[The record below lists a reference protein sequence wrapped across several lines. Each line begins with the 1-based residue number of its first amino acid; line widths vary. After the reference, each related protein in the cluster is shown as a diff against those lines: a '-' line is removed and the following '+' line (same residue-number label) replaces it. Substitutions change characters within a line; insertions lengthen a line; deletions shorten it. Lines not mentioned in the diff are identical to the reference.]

1 MTRLNGGAYHPDR
14 WISHDAKPL
23 GPSLVRRRAA
33 GGVAP
38 AGDGWRPVAG
48 RRRQAEEAR
57 RKQQPKPAKVYTNQD
72 LKRDQTTPTPAAA
85 RRGAGR
91 PAHSRPRRPRRRL
104 PPSRRPAPTPGPRS
118 GLLERSHDGAARE
131 QLERSQTFA
140 AALQSRIDA
149 LTLDF
154 VNRDD
159 PAQRSVIEQNRLKA
173 LAELERVQREIA
185 SQTKAITAIEDEA
198 RKAGVPAG
206 WLR

>member
-1 MTRLNGGAYHPDR
+1 MTRSLSTRFSFGAVLLAAWLVP
-14 WISHDAKPL
+14 AVAAAQ
-23 GPSLVRRRAA
+23 SLA
-33 GGVAP
+33 GVAK
-38 AGDGWRPVAG
+38 
-48 RRRQAEEAR
+48 AEEAR

-72 LKRDQTTPTPAAA
+72 LKRDPTTPTPAAA
-85 RRGAGR
+85 
-91 PAHSRPRRPRRRL
+91 
-104 PPSRRPAPTPGPRS
+104 PAPPTASAPAGMPAPADAPAPAVEPAAPPAAARDQAYWR
-118 GLLERSHDGAARE
+118 GRMTAARE
-131 QLERSQTFA
+131 QLDRSETFA

>member
-1 MTRLNGGAYHPDR
+1 MTRHFWTRLSFVAVLAATLSPATAGAQ
-14 WISHDAKPL
+14 
-23 GPSLVRRRAA
+23 SLA
-33 GGVAP
+33 GVAK
-38 AGDGWRPVAG
+38 
-48 RRRQAEEAR
+48 AEEAR
-57 RKQQPKPAKVYTNQD
+57 RKELAKPSKVYTNQN
-72 LKRDQTTPTPAAA
+72 LRRDPTTPATPPAAA
-85 RRGAGR
+85 
-91 PAHSRPRRPRRRL
+91 PAS
-104 PPSRRPAPTPGPRS
+104 STDGTSSAAAPAPAPAASEAPAGTADAAPAGPARDQAYWR
-118 GLLERSHDGAARE
+118 GRMTAARE
-131 QLERSQTFA
+131 QLDRSQTFA

-159 PAQRSVIEQNRLKA
+159 PAQRSVVEQNRLKA

>member
-1 MTRLNGGAYHPDR
+1 VLLAAWLVPAMAGAQ
-14 WISHDAKPL
+14 
-23 GPSLVRRRAA
+23 SLA
-33 GGVAP
+33 GVAK
-38 AGDGWRPVAG
+38 
-48 RRRQAEEAR
+48 AEEAR

-72 LKRDQTTPTPAAA
+72 LKRDPTTPTPAAA
-85 RRGAGR
+85 PAAPTGGA
-91 PAHSRPRRPRRRL
+91 AAAM
-104 PPSRRPAPTPGPRS
+104 PAPTEAAAPATEPAAPPTPARDQAYWRGRMT
-118 GLLERSHDGAARE
+118 AARD
-131 QLERSQTFA
+131 QLDRSQTFA

-159 PAQRSVIEQNRLKA
+159 PAQRSVVEQNRLKA

>member
-1 MTRLNGGAYHPDR
+1 MP
-14 WISHDAKPL
+14 
-23 GPSLVRRRAA
+23 
-33 GGVAP
+33 AP
-38 AGDGWRPVAG
+38 AEAAAPA
-48 RRRQAEEAR
+48 AE
-57 RKQQPKPAKVYTNQD
+57 PAAP
-72 LKRDQTTPTPAAA
+72 PTPARDQAYWRGRMTAA
-85 RRGAGR
+85 R
-91 PAHSRPRRPRRRL
+91 
-104 PPSRRPAPTPGPRS
+104 
-118 GLLERSHDGAARE
+118 D
-131 QLERSQTFA
+131 QLDRSQTFA

-159 PAQRSVIEQNRLKA
+159 PAQRSVVEQNRLKA

>member
-1 MTRLNGGAYHPDR
+1 MTRHFWTRLSFGAVLVAATLQAATAGAQ
-14 WISHDAKPL
+14 SLAAVAKT
-23 GPSLVRRRAA
+23 
-33 GGVAP
+33 
-38 AGDGWRPVAG
+38 
-48 RRRQAEEAR
+48 EEAR
-57 RKQQPKPAKVYTNQD
+57 RKELAKPSKVYTNQN
-72 LKRDQTTPTPAAA
+72 LRRDPTTPTTPPAVTPASPADGMAAA
-85 RRGAGR
+85 
-91 PAHSRPRRPRRRL
+91 
-104 PPSRRPAPTPGPRS
+104 PSPAPAPAEAPAGDASAAPAGPARDQAYWR
-118 GLLERSHDGAARE
+118 GRMTAARE
-131 QLERSQTFA
+131 QLDRSQTFA

-159 PAQRSVIEQNRLKA
+159 PAQRSVVEQNRLKA

>member
-1 MTRLNGGAYHPDR
+1 MTRSLSTRLSFGAVLLAAWLVP
-14 WISHDAKPL
+14 ATA
-23 GPSLVRRRAA
+23 GAQSLA
-33 GGVAP
+33 GVAK
-38 AGDGWRPVAG
+38 
-48 RRRQAEEAR
+48 AEEAR

-72 LKRDQTTPTPAAA
+72 LKRDPTTPTPAAA
-85 RRGAGR
+85 PAAPTAGA
-91 PAHSRPRRPRRRL
+91 AM
-104 PPSRRPAPTPGPRS
+104 PAPAEAPAPAAEPAAPAAPARDQASWRGRMT
-118 GLLERSHDGAARE
+118 AARD
-131 QLERSQTFA
+131 QLDRSQTFA

-159 PAQRSVIEQNRLKA
+159 PAQRSVVEQNRLKA